1 MKILD
6 REKFFSHEFF
16 VRRDTLN
23 ILRLI
28 SLSRIFLVSVIIAMS
43 MKYLKVVAP
52 NFLPYLFIFY
62 IFVLLSTIF
71 IYYEVK
77 RIKFSYSHILL
88 TIFLDYFIFTV
99 FIFFTGS
106 IFSKFYYL
114 YLFFLVEVFGL
125 LGPHGVISFTLLI
138 VISTII
144 LAGLNYIG
152 INTPIKGFIPEVD
165 LIKLRK
171 LDINTLVL
179 LKIIVYLILGSILA
193 YLSRLLENAQIEA
206 QKAKAEAARAKL
218 DLENIVGSLNSGLI
232 VLDSRGNILYMN
244 SSAKKILEI
253 TDLPATNLRELKLY
267 VPEFAEM
274 IEKAIDEEEPVD
286 REELNIENNS
296 GKTKPIGISISF
308 VKDDFEL
315 FPRYVIVVFQDIT
328 EVKEIEKKLRVQ
340 EKFAAIG
347 EFTAQ
352 IGHEIRIPLNSI
364 SIAVGKIRDI
374 VRKNNIK
381 LTESEEILI
390 KAAEDDL
397 ERIVNFVET
406 LQNFTNVD
414 KFKPSLLPLG
424 KEFYTIAQY
433 ASQAIRDIEAVF
445 YTISNIAAP
454 DVIVEFDRRHL
465 EQILYNLV
473 SNAYDAL
480 IESRKKGGY
489 ITVTLYDGTS
499 PYKIFND
506 AEYALEPEIG
516 EDQVAIIV
524 EDNGPG
530 IPENIKEEVF
540 YPFYTTKKSGTGL
553 GLSIVRRLVELNGG
567 EIKLYS
573 FKDVGTAFVIIIK
586 KYRGKT
592 HGGKREGTDS
602 R

>member
-1 MKILD
+1 MKTLSHQ
-6 REKFFSHEFF
+6 KFFSHEFF
-16 VRRDTLN
+16 FRRDTLN
-23 ILRLI
+23 VLRLV
-28 SLSRIFLVSVIIAMS
+28 SLARIFLVSVIIAMS
-43 MKYLKVVAP
+43 ANYLRTTDPRYLPFLLLFFVFVVFSTYFVYYEYKQ
-52 NFLPYLFIFY
+52 NEYVYLY
-62 IFVLLSTIF
+62 LLLS
-71 IYYEVK
+71 
-77 RIKFSYSHILL
+77 
-88 TIFLDYFIFTV
+88 IFLDFFIFTV
-99 FIFFTGS
+99 LIFFTGG
-106 IFSKFYYL
+106 IFSKFFYL
-114 YLFFLVEVFGL
+114 YLFFIVEVFGL
-125 LGPHGVISFTLLI
+125 LGHGGVIVFTLLVI
-138 VISTII
+138 VSTYVI
-144 LAGLNYIG
+144 AGLNYFG
-152 INTPIKGFIPEVD
+152 INTPIKGFVSEYD

-171 LDINTLVL
+171 LEVNVLVTMKVVVNLVL
-179 LKIIVYLILGSILA
+179 GGFLA
-193 YLSRLLENAQIEA
+193 YISRLLESAQIEA
-206 QKAKAEAARAKL
+206 QKAKAEAARARL
-218 DLENIVGSLNSGLI
+218 DLKNIVDSLNSGLI
-232 VLDSRGNILYMN
+232 VLDYKKNILYMN
-244 SSAKKILEI
+244 NSAKKILELKG
-253 TDLPATNLRELKLY
+253 LPVTNLKELKLF
-267 VPEFAEM
+267 VPEFAGL
-274 IEKAIDEEEPVD
+274 IETAINEEEPVE
-286 REELNIENNS
+286 REELNIRSNDE
-296 GKTKPIGISISF
+296 KTKPIGISISF
-308 VKDDFEL
+308 VKEDFEL
-315 FPRYVIVVFQDIT
+315 LPRYIIVVFQDIT

-340 EKFAAIG
+340 EKFAAVG

-433 ASQAIRDIEAVF
+433 ASQAIRNIEAVF

-473 SNAYDAL
+473 SNAFDAL

-489 ITVTLYDGTS
+489 ITVTLYDGTRS
-499 PYKIFND
+499 YKIFND
-506 AEYALEPEIG
+506 TEYAFEPEIDD
-516 EDQVAIIV
+516 EHVAIIV

-530 IPENIKEEVF
+530 IPDSIKEEVF

-553 GLSIVRRLVELNGG
+553 GLSIVRRLVELNSG

-573 FKDVGTAFVIIIK
+573 YKDVGTAFVIVIK
-586 KYRGKT
+586 KYRGKA
-592 HGGKREGTDS
+592 HGKRKGTDS

>member
-1 MKILD
+1 MRILD

-16 VRRDTLN
+16 IRRDTLN

-28 SLSRIFLVSVIIAMS
+28 SLSRVFLITVIIAMS
-43 MKYLKVVAP
+43 IKYLKSVAP
-52 NFLPYLFIFY
+52 NFLPHLFIFY
-62 IFVLLSTIF
+62 TFVLVSTIW
-71 IYYEVK
+71 IYYRFKQNE
-77 RIKFSYSHILL
+77 FSYSYLL
-88 TIFLDYFIFTV
+88 LSVFLDYFIFTV
-99 FIFFTGS
+99 IIFFTGG
-106 IFSKFYYL
+106 IFSKFL
-114 YLFFLVEVFGL
+114 YFYVYFIIEAFGL
-125 LGPHGVISFTLLI
+125 LGHEGVISFTLLVI
-138 VISTII
+138 ISTYFIAI
-144 LAGLNYIG
+144 LNYFG
-152 INTPIKGFIPEVD
+152 INTPIGGLVSKLD
-165 LIKLRK
+165 LIRLRQLK
-171 LDINTLVL
+171 VNAFVLV
-179 LKIIVYLILGSILA
+179 KAVVYLIIGGF
-193 YLSRLLENAQIEA
+193 LSYISRVLENAQIEA
-206 QKAKAEAARAKL
+206 QKAKAEAVRAKL
-218 DLENIVGSLNSGLI
+218 DLENIVDSLNSGLI
-232 VLDSRGNILYMN
+232 VLDSRENILYMN
-244 SSAKKILEI
+244 NSAKKILELKG
-253 TDLPATNLRELKLY
+253 LPATNLKELKLY

-274 IEKAIDEEEPVD
+274 IERVINEEEPVD
-286 REELNIENNS
+286 REELSIKSNS

-489 ITVTLYDGTS
+489 ITVILYDGMR

-506 AEYALEPEIG
+506 TEYELEPEIG
-516 EDQVAIIV
+516 EGQVAIIV

-573 FKDVGTAFVIIIK
+573 FKNVGTAFVIIIK
-586 KYRGKT
+586 KYKGKR
-592 HGGKREGTDS
+592 HGGKGKGTDS
-602 R
+602 